1 LYLWSHF
8 QRYSCTCIEDI
19 YTKLVKSSVF
29 PYILISSHL
38 YLLGH
43 NDSRAENSHGKHK
56 HVYVLM
62 YEFSGALVSR
72 HRRYAY
78 ASDHKTLYFPCFLCV
93 FSTSPPT
100 VPSTKPPKLRK
111 NGLQPPIEDDVILHE
126 MHSFFKKNTHTYL
139 FYIITNFHTIWY
151 TPWYFFYH
159 PCSKC
164 GHLND
169 SRYGIKIYVNGWYL
183 KSYIH
188 IWKLQ
193 CQSFHMICLELIS
206 ANWAMN

>member
-1 LYLWSHF
+1 MYLWSHF
-8 QRYSCTCIEDI
+8 QRYSCACIEDI
-19 YTKLVKSSVF
+19 YTKLVKNSVF

-100 VPSTKPPKLRK
+100 VPSTKPSNCAKMAYNLLSK
-111 NGLQPPIEDDVILHE
+111 MMLYFI
-126 MHSFFKKNTHTYL
+126 KCTHFSYR
-139 FYIITNFHTIWY
+139 YSYMSNIHQHNFSHDLIRSLM
-151 TPWYFFYH
+151 PFDH
-159 PCSKC
+159 PFSKC
-164 GHLND
+164 GHLNLTHC
-169 SRYGIKIYVNGWYL
+169 GPKIYVNGWYF

-188 IWKLQ
+188 I
-193 CQSFHMICLELIS
+193 
-206 ANWAMN
+206 